1 MTNHKKPKR
10 VKQKFYTAKGKDPI
24 KAVSSDLLIQ
34 QSETSKS
41 IKNYNTAG
49 IEYDK
54 RIYNKL
60 VRNMEAQKV
69 ASQSNDADL
78 KIKLKNYGDNLRN
91 DLKKSV
97 GKTRVTIPQN
107 VQATPTYRPQSHQL
121 NDNYIQPTSDQ
132 QHQTETL
139 TGDGVTVLAEEPQ
152 ATLIPTVEVNKAE
165 RKILSLVSNKK
176 YQTKKPDLKTITR
189 WAVNYARGDKAFVN
203 KVLRTYFE
211 EKGTSETRTQLREEA
226 VKQSKYKTASK
237 QLKLNKQIRAVEEE
251 RKKATTASIA
261 SKPPAPKK
269 ISQIAKNKII
279 REKIKNIPINENL
292 TNSAKKRMVGSKLF
306 TKNGISIE
314 DLDKVIIAR
323 RKKK

>member
-1 MTNHKKPKR
+1 MTKHKNPKR
-10 VKQKFYTAKGKDPI
+10 LKQKFYTAKGKDPL

-78 KIKLKNYGDNLRN
+78 KIKLKNYGDNLRS
-91 DLKKSV
+91 DLKKSI

-107 VQATPTYRPQSHQL
+107 VQATPIYRPQSNQL

-132 QHQTETL
+132 QHQTDSL
-139 TGDGVTVLAEEPQ
+139 SGNGLTVLASLPPISEAVDVEHATDIIKDLLKANQYDKKEP
-152 ATLIPTVEVNKAE
+152 TKNTVNRWSTKYG
-165 RKILSLVSNKK
+165 LSKG
-176 YQTKKPDLKTITR
+176 QIKTII
-189 WAVNYARGDKAFVN
+189 ANDKI
-203 KVLRTYFE
+203 
-211 EKGTSETRTQLREEA
+211 EK
-226 VKQSKYKTASK
+226 
-237 QLKLNKQIRAVEEE
+237 LKNITELN
-251 RKKATTASIA
+251 KATTASIA

-269 ISQIAKNKII
+269 ISQTAKNRII
-279 REKIKNIPINENL
+279 REKLENYPIN
-292 TNSAKKRMVGSKLF
+292 TNITTSVKKRMVG
-306 TKNGISIE
+306 TKKFKDNEISIE
-314 DLDKVIIAR
+314 DLDKVINAR

>member
-1 MTNHKKPKR
+1 MTKHKNPKR
-10 VKQKFYTAKGKDPI
+10 LKQKFYTAKGKDPL

-107 VQATPTYRPQSHQL
+107 VQATPIYRPQSHQL
-121 NDNYIQPTSDQ
+121 NDDFIQPARDR
-132 QHQTETL
+132 QHQTESL
-139 TGDGVTVLAEEPQ
+139 TGDAVTVVAEPQ
-152 ATLIPTVEVNKAE
+152 ATHIPTVKVNNAE
-165 RKILSLVSNKK
+165 RKILSLASNKK

-203 KVLRTYFE
+203 KVLRTYYE

-261 SKPPAPKK
+261 STPKPP

-279 REKIKNIPINENL
+279 RERLKNIPINENI
-292 TNSAKKRMVGSKLF
+292 TASAKKRMVG
-306 TKNGISIE
+306 TKKFKDNGISIE

>member
-1 MTNHKKPKR
+1 MTKHKNPKR
-10 VKQKFYTAKGKDPI
+10 LKQKFYTAKGKDPL

-34 QSETSKS
+34 QSETSRS

-107 VQATPTYRPQSHQL
+107 VQATPIYRPQSHQL
-121 NDNYIQPTSDQ
+121 NDNYIQPARDQ
-132 QHQTETL
+132 QHQADTL
-139 TGDGVTVLAEEPQ
+139 TGDGVMVVATSVEDATSLIKDKLKANQYDKKEPTKNTV
-152 ATLIPTVEVNKAE
+152 N
-165 RKILSLVSNKK
+165 RWSKK
-176 YQTKKPDLKTITR
+176 YGLSKGQIKTII
-189 WAVNYARGDKAFVN
+189 ANDKI
-203 KVLRTYFE
+203 E
-211 EKGTSETRTQLREEA
+211 
-226 VKQSKYKTASK
+226 
-237 QLKLNKQIRAVEEE
+237 KLNNITELN
-251 RKKATTASIA
+251 KATTASIA
-261 SKPPAPKK
+261 STQPAPKK

-279 REKIKNIPINENL
+279 REKLKNIPINENI
-292 TNSAKKRMVGSKLF
+292 TASAKKRMVGAKKF
-306 TKNGISIE
+306 KDNGISIE

>member
-10 VKQKFYTAKGKDPI
+10 LKQKFYTVKGKEPL

-78 KIKLKNYGDNLRN
+78 KIKLKNYGDTLRN

-97 GKTRVTIPQN
+97 GKSRVTIPQN
-107 VQATPTYRPQSHQL
+107 VQATPIYRTQSRQL
-121 NDNYIQPTSDQ
+121 NDNYMQTARDR
-132 QHQTETL
+132 QHQTESL
-139 TGDGVTVLAEEPQ
+139 TGDAVTVVATSVEDATSIIKDLLKANHYDKKEP
-152 ATLIPTVEVNKAE
+152 TKNTVN
-165 RKILSLVSNKK
+165 SWSKK
-176 YQTKKPDLKTITR
+176 YGLSKGQIKTIV
-189 WAVNYARGDKAFVN
+189 ANDKI
-203 KVLRTYFE
+203 E
-211 EKGTSETRTQLREEA
+211 
-226 VKQSKYKTASK
+226 
-237 QLKLNKQIRAVEEE
+237 KLNNITELN
-251 RKKATTASIA
+251 KATTASIA
-261 SKPPAPKK
+261 SKPKPEKPP

-279 REKIKNIPINENL
+279 REKIKNFPITENIIP
-292 TNSAKKRMVGSKLF
+292 SAKKSIVSSALF
-306 TKNGISIE
+306 KKNGITME

>member
-1 MTNHKKPKR
+1 MTKHKNPKR
-10 VKQKFYTAKGKDPI
+10 LKQKFYTAKGKDPL

-132 QHQTETL
+132 QHQTESL
-139 TGDGVTVLAEEPQ
+139 TGDGVTVLAEPQ
-152 ATLIPTVEVNKAE
+152 ATLISTVEVNNAE

-176 YQTKKPDLKTITR
+176 YQTKKPDSKTITR

-203 KVLRTYFE
+203 KVLRTYYE

-237 QLKLNKQIRAVEEE
+237 QLKLNKQIRALEEE
-251 RKKATTASIA
+251 RKKAVSTP
-261 SKPPAPKK
+261 KPQ
-269 ISQIAKNKII
+269 ISQIAKNRII
-279 REKIKNIPINENL
+279 REKIKNIPINQNI
-292 TNSAKKRMVGSKLF
+292 TNSAKKRMVG
-306 TKNGISIE
+306 TKKFKDNEISIE
-314 DLDKVIIAR
+314 DMDKFINAR

>member
-10 VKQKFYTAKGKDPI
+10 LKQKFYTAKGKDPL

-78 KIKLKNYGDNLRN
+78 KIKLKNYGDNLRS

-107 VQATPTYRPQSHQL
+107 AQATPIYRPQSHQL
-121 NDNYIQPTSDQ
+121 NDNYMQPTSDQ
-132 QHQTETL
+132 QHQVENL
-139 TGDGVTVLAEEPQ
+139 TGEGVTVVAEPQ
-152 ATLIPTVEVNKAE
+152 ATHISTVEVNNAE

-176 YQTKKPDLKTITR
+176 YQTNKPDLKTITR

-203 KVLRTYFE
+203 KVLRTYYE

-237 QLKLNKQIRAVEEE
+237 QLKLNKQIRALEEE
-251 RKKATTASIA
+251 RNKATTASIA
-261 SKPPAPKK
+261 SKPKPQ
-269 ISQIAKNKII
+269 ISTKAKNKII
-279 REKIKNIPINENL
+279 RERLQNIPIKENI
-292 TNSAKKRMVGSKLF
+292 TASAKKRMVG
-306 TKNGISIE
+306 TKKFKDNGISIE